1 MCVFG
6 SIYGVIFKRV
16 ERRSSFRLGLGGF
29 TLHLAL
35 LLTITA
41 ATTAAR
47 NGAACGEGEVTTP
60 ERERKEFI
68 NEKKTKKNKQKNKE
82 DISNVFFEL
91 KCNVYKEM

>member
-35 LLTITA
+35 LLTITT

-68 NEKKTKKNKQKNKE
+68 NEKKKKKPKE

>member
-16 ERRSSFRLGLGGF
+16 KRRSSFRLGLGGF

-68 NEKKTKKNKQKNKE
+68 NEKKKPKKKKTKE

>member
-68 NEKKTKKNKQKNKE
+68 NEKKKTKKKKPKE

>member
-1 MCVFG
+1 MLMCVFG

-16 ERRSSFRLGLGGF
+16 ERRSSFRLGLGGLA
-29 TLHLAL
+29 LHLAL

-68 NEKKTKKNKQKNKE
+68 NEGKKKKPKE
-82 DISNVFFEL
+82 DINNVFFEL

>member
-41 ATTAAR
+41 ATTTAAR

-68 NEKKTKKNKQKNKE
+68 NEKKQKTKQRRHK
-82 DISNVFFEL
+82 
-91 KCNVYKEM
+91 

>member
-1 MCVFG
+1 MLMCVFG

-68 NEKKTKKNKQKNKE
+68 NEKKNKKPKKT
-82 DISNVFFEL
+82 
-91 KCNVYKEM
+91 